1 MTFDK
6 WAGLEWLP
14 FGDTIGKAVDYLS
27 DKSGESQDGLNPNRI
42 RMADLYL
49 FARQKQLPLVVKVPP
64 GTKDGEGRP
73 IEEGLWDL
81 PMEGAAKQQV
91 EYDYHVRANLPSINM
106 DGITGAWVER
116 KGDRRQLAPKR
127 RTRSA
132 FSEGCVLAVRREALD
147 ALLAAKMPTPSAP
160 DSADALD
167 RPLKTLERTTLL
179 TIIAVLAKEAKINLS
194 KTSKAAGMS
203 Q

>member
-91 EYDYHVRANLPSINM
+91 NMTITSERIFPLSTWMASQGRGWSEKETDAN
-106 DGITGAWVER
+106 
-116 KGDRRQLAPKR
+116 
-127 RTRSA
+127 
-132 FSEGCVLAVRREALD
+132 
-147 ALLAAKMPTPSAP
+147 
-160 DSADALD
+160 
-167 RPLKTLERTTLL
+167 
-179 TIIAVLAKEAKINLS
+179 
-194 KTSKAAGMS
+194 
-203 Q
+203 